1 VATTADSK
9 DDDSSSPLPWI
20 LLALAVLV
28 AMLALAWYLSNRSR
42 QKELAA
48 QWEDRRDALLE
59 DAQRA
64 HNGSI
69 DLISRWGTYAP
80 DQLRLAWSTEMAG
93 LERLRSRLS
102 GTLAAAPD
110 HEDTVPMQN
119 VAVAVDDLQIAL
131 GDVDPASSVHPP
143 PRAIGAAEALDRA
156 IYEAQHGVYAPET
169 HDPYPPGYQ

>member
-9 DDDSSSPLPWI
+9 DDDSSPLPWI

-48 QWEDRRDALLE
+48 QWENRRAALLE

-80 DQLRLAWSTEMAG
+80 ESLRVAWSTEMAG

-102 GTLAAAPD
+102 GLLAAAPAQ
-110 HEDTVPMQN
+110 EDTVAMQN
-119 VAVAVDDLQIAL
+119 VAVAVDDLHIAL

-156 IYEAQHGVYAPET
+156 IYEAQHGVYPPDP
-169 HDPYPPGYQ
+169 HDPYPPAYR